1 MRRREFLGLAGALLL
16 GGGCAALPR
25 PGRGETR
32 AEVLVLGAGFAGL
45 FAARLLREAG
55 VHVLLLEAGQRPGG
69 RVHTLFELGAQEA
82 GAVESAPSYGEF
94 LALCGGFGLETLP
107 VSYPRRLCIGVRGA
121 LVAARNWR
129 TAPQYVLAAAERALP
144 PHRLLSRYLPQ
155 PLPVSDWRFWGDP
168 GRADL
173 DIPLLTHLRRAGASQ
188 EAIRLIA
195 ANLNGAIER
204 RSLADLLRSALIR
217 KMAGGGGSLR
227 LRGGNGQLAQRMA
240 GELADALQYG
250 RQVRRIRAQ
259 QRGVEVQCMD
269 GARFR
274 ADAAICALP
283 FPVLREVELELPL
296 SAAKRA
302 AISGMEGLPA
312 TRVFLRAQRAFW
324 QEDGLPP
331 DMWTDTPLGRVF
343 ALPAAGGEDGGA
355 AAPEAGAQLGVL
367 ALGRAARQLD
377 SALDAD
383 PLAPLEMLRRLRP
396 ASEGALRMER
406 VVSWGRNPFARG
418 AFSHYP
424 AGGVSRYARAVA
436 APEGRL
442 FFAGAHTAPRAPGME
457 AALQSG
463 RRAAG
468 EVLALL
474 GGGEA

>member
-1 MRRREFLGLAGALLL
+1 MRRREFLSLAGALLL
-16 GGGCAALPR
+16 APACAALPK

-32 AEVLVLGAGFAGL
+32 ADVLVLGAGFAGL

-55 VHVLLLEAGQRPGG
+55 LQVLLLEASQRPGG

-82 GAVESAPSYGEF
+82 GAVESAPSYREF
-94 LALCGGFGLETLP
+94 LSLCEGFGLETQP
-107 VSYPRRLCIGVRGA
+107 VSYPRALCIGVRGE
-121 LVAARNWR
+121 LVSARNWR
-129 TAPQYVLAAAERALP
+129 AAPQNRLAASERAVP
-144 PHRLLSRYLPQ
+144 PQRLLSHYLPQ

-173 DIPLLTHLRRAGASQ
+173 DIPLLSHLRRAGASQ
-188 EAIRLIA
+188 EAIRLIS
-195 ANLNGAIER
+195 ANLNGNIER

-240 GELADALQYG
+240 GELSDALQYG
-250 RQVRRIRAQ
+250 RRVRRIRAQ
-259 QRGVEVQCMD
+259 RQSVEVQCSN

-274 ADAAICALP
+274 AAAAICALP
-283 FPVLREVELELPL
+283 FPVLREIELDLPL

-302 AISGMEGLPA
+302 AISGLEGLPA

-324 QEDGLPP
+324 KEDGLPP

-343 ALPAAGGEDGGA
+343 ALPSAGGA

-367 ALGRAARQLD
+367 ALGQSALQLD

-383 PLAPLEMLRRLRP
+383 SQAPLEMLRRLRP
-396 ASEGALRMER
+396 ATAGALRIEQ
-406 VVSWGRNPFARG
+406 VVSWGHNPFARG
-418 AFSHYP
+418 AFTHYP
-424 AGGVSRYARAVA
+424 AGAVTRCARAVA
-436 APEGRL
+436 TPEGRL

-468 EVLALL
+468 EVLAWLER
-474 GGGEA
+474 EA

>member
-1 MRRREFLGLAGALLL
+1 MRRREFLSLTGALLL
-16 GGGCAALPR
+16 GPACAALPR
-25 PGRGETR
+25 AAPPKAGRGETR

-82 GAVESAPSYGEF
+82 GAVESAPSYREF
-94 LALCGGFGLETLP
+94 LSLCKGFGLETLP
-107 VSYPRRLCIGVRGA
+107 VSYPRALCIGVGGE
-121 LVAARNWR
+121 LVAARNWGA
-129 TAPQYVLAAAERALP
+129 APQNRLAGAERAVP
-144 PHRLLSRYLPQ
+144 PHRLLARYLPR
-155 PLPVSDWRFWGDP
+155 PLPVSDWRFWGNP

-173 DIPLLTHLRRAGASQ
+173 DIPLLDHLRRAGASQ
-188 EAIRLIA
+188 EAIRLIS
-195 ANLNGAIER
+195 ANLNGVVER
-204 RSLADLLRSALIR
+204 RSLADLLRGALIR
-217 KMAGGGGSLR
+217 KMAGGGGALR

-240 GELADALQYG
+240 GELSDALQYG
-250 RQVRRIRAQ
+250 RRVRRIRAQ
-259 QRGVEVQCMD
+259 KRGVEVQCSN

-274 ADAAICALP
+274 AAAAICALP
-283 FPVLREVELELPL
+283 FPVLREIELDLPL

-302 AISGMEGLPA
+302 AISGLEGLPA
-312 TRVFLRAQRAFW
+312 TRVFLRAKRAFW

-343 ALPAAGGEDGGA
+343 ALPSGPGAG

-367 ALGRAARQLD
+367 ALGRAALQLD

-383 PLAPLEMLRRLRP
+383 PQAPLEMLRRLRP
-396 ASEGALRMER
+396 ASAGALHIEQ

-418 AFSHYP
+418 AFTHYP
-424 AGGVSRYARAVA
+424 AGGVTRYARAVA

-442 FFAGAHTAPRAPGME
+442 FFAGTHTAHRAPGME

-474 GGGEA
+474 GEA